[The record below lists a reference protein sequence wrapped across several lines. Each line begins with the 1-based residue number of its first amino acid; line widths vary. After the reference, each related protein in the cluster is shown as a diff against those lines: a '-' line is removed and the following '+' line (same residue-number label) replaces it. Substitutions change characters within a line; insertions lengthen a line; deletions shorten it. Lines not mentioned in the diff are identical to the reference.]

1 MKHNIIHTIL
11 RWMAAAIMIL
21 ASAACSKDDM
31 EPMDPPQ
38 KGIIPTKIIFNVTR
52 GGYEG
57 DAETRAPKSGWEEG
71 DVVYFGV
78 PGTINNNTAT
88 YTGGEWEVKMNSGFP
103 AESGSLT
110 GVYAESGSFNSLT
123 NELSISNGDVAVAIN
138 GRYEVGEDGVAIITL
153 NFNYHPMGRMTF
165 TGVGKGKE
173 LIVKGI
179 KRISGCK
186 LSTGTF
192 EYEESDIFVTGEQD
206 GTATIYGL
214 PTPSIVSGN
223 DITLKVSYNG
233 VWYKKTFVNKV
244 FKANSNITLAA
255 PSVENGWTV
264 DYIEYGASDLKLG
277 DYYYADGTWSD
288 GGLRKLYPDGEY
300 EAETIAPL
308 TGTDKRIIGIVIYA
322 GRHATDNSDY
332 TKALTEGGPTISG
345 NVNGYAMAI
354 TNATGTE
361 ASITADR
368 PAWLIGPG
376 GAGDYIYDLESYIST
391 NQYSWNGY
399 ANCQGIHNFVKDH
412 ADEGFEMRHFQAAW
426 VCEIYGYRNWDYD
439 GSVNGRDYTWQKLL
453 KAPAG
458 TSGWFLPSI
467 GQLAYMRTNINYLDK
482 RLEAVKGYSSGW
494 PDYNARIVPLSY
506 RYLPYWSS
514 TIVSGENHSALYQDI
529 TPTKPNVAIKG
540 NRNDPYLPRPI
551 LVF

>member
-1 MKHNIIHTIL
+1 MKHNIIPKAL
-11 RWMAAAIMIL
+11 RWMAAASLCL
-21 ASAACSKDDM
+21 AAVACSKDDIAP
-31 EPMDPPQ
+31 EPAPQ
-38 KGIIPTKIIFNVTR
+38 QGITPTKFIFNVTR
-52 GGYEG
+52 GGYDGET
-57 DAETRAPKSGWEEG
+57 ETRAPKDQWEEG
-71 DVVYFGV
+71 DEVYFGIQ
-78 PGTINNNTAT
+78 GAIKNTAT
-88 YTGGEWEVKMNSGFP
+88 YTGGEWVVQMNSSIPDNPDYLYGI
-103 AESGSLT
+103 
-110 GVYAESGSFNSLT
+110 YAESGQLNIWGHLDIGHGEVALT
-123 NELSISNGDVAVAIN
+123 SSGNYKVSEG
-138 GRYEVGEDGVAIITL
+138 GVATITL
-153 NFNYHPMGRMTF
+153 NLNQHPQGRMTF
-165 TGVGKGKE
+165 TGVGHEKE
-173 LIVKGI
+173 LVVDGMQRVSLYNTNTADLEFKSAVIL
-179 KRISGCK
+179 RSGR
-186 LSTGTF
+186 
-192 EYEESDIFVTGEQD
+192 ED
-206 GTATIYGL
+206 GTVTIYGL
-214 PTPSIVSGN
+214 PTSSIVSGS

-233 VWYKKTFVNKV
+233 VWYKKTFVNKE

-264 DYIEYGASDLKLG
+264 DYIEYGPSDLKLG

-300 EAETIAPL
+300 EADTIAPL
-308 TGTDKRIIGIVIYA
+308 KGGPEKRIIGIVIYA

-345 NVNGYAMAI
+345 NVNGYAMAV
-354 TNATGTE
+354 TNATGKRTN
-361 ASITADR
+361 ITADR

-439 GSVNGRDYTWQKLL
+439 GSINGSDYRWQNSL

-482 RLEAVKGYSSGW
+482 RLEAVKDYSSGW
-494 PDYNARIVPLSY
+494 PDYQAHIVPLSY
-506 RYLPYWSS
+506 SYLPYWSS
-514 TIVSGENHSALYQDI
+514 TIVSGENHTALFQYI
-529 TPTKPNVAIKG
+529 TPTKPNVATKG
-540 NRNDPYLPRPI
+540 NRNNTNLPRPI

>member
-1 MKHNIIHTIL
+1 MKHNIIPKAL
-11 RWMAAAIMIL
+11 RWMAAASLCL
-21 ASAACSKDDM
+21 AAVACSKDDIAL
-31 EPMDPPQ
+31 ESAPQ
-38 KGIIPTKIIFNVTR
+38 QGITPTKFIFNVTR

-57 DAETRAPKSGWEEG
+57 DAETRAPKSEWEEG

-78 PGTINNNTAT
+78 QGAVKNTAT

-103 AESGSLT
+103 DESGSLM
-110 GVYAESGSFNSLT
+110 GIYAESGQLNIWGHLD
-123 NELSISNGDVAVAIN
+123 IGHGDVALTSSGNYKVSE
-138 GRYEVGEDGVAIITL
+138 GGVATITL
-153 NFNYHPMGRMTF
+153 NLDQHPQGRMTF
-165 TGVGKGKE
+165 TGIGQGKGLKVE
-173 LIVKGI
+173 GMQRVSLYNTYTADLEFKYEKIVL
-179 KRISGCK
+179 
-186 LSTGTF
+186 LSDR
-192 EYEESDIFVTGEQD
+192 ED
-206 GTATIYGL
+206 GTVTIYGL
-214 PTPSIVSGN
+214 PTPTIVSGN
-223 DITLKVSYNG
+223 DITLRVSYNG

-244 FKANSNITLAA
+244 FEANSNITLAA
-255 PSVENGWTV
+255 PSVENGWTA

-308 TGTDKRIIGIVIYA
+308 TGKRTIGIVIYA

-332 TKALTEGGPTISG
+332 TKALTEGGPTLSG

-354 TNATGTE
+354 TDATKQTR
-361 ASITADR
+361 TDL

-376 GAGDYIYDLESYIST
+376 GAGDYIYDLDSYVST

-439 GSVNGRDYTWQKLL
+439 GSVNGNDYGWQQSL

-458 TSGWFLPSI
+458 TSGWFLPSV
-467 GQLAYMRTNINYLDK
+467 GQLAYMRTNVNYLNK
-482 RLEAVKGYSSGW
+482 RLETVKENYPDGYSCK
-494 PDYNARIVPLSY
+494 DRIVPFY

-514 TIVSGENHSALYQDI
+514 TTVSGEKNTAIHQFI
-529 TPTKPNVAIKG
+529 TPYQPNVAKKG
-540 NRNDPYLPRPI
+540 NRNDPYMPRPI

>member
-1 MKHNIIHTIL
+1 
-11 RWMAAAIMIL
+11 MAAASLCL
-21 ASAACSKDDM
+21 AAAACNKDDAVSL
-31 EPMDPPQ
+31 ESPQ
-38 KGIIPTKIIFNVTR
+38 EGITPTRIIFNVSR

-57 DAETRAPKSGWEEG
+57 DAETRAPKSEWEEG
-71 DVVYFGV
+71 DVVYFGIQ
-78 PGTINNNTAT
+78 GAIKNTAT
-88 YTGGEWEVKMNSGFP
+88 YTGGEWVVQMNSSIPDNPDYLYGI
-103 AESGSLT
+103 
-110 GVYAESGSFNSLT
+110 YAESGQLNIWGHLDIGHDGEVALT
-123 NELSISNGDVAVAIN
+123 SSGNYKVSEG
-138 GRYEVGEDGVAIITL
+138 GVATITL
-153 NFNYHPMGRMTF
+153 NLDQHPQGRMTF
-165 TGVGKGKE
+165 TGIGRGKG
-173 LIVKGI
+173 LIVDGMQHVSLYNTNTADLEFKSAVI
-179 KRISGCK
+179 VRS
-186 LSTGTF
+186 SR
-192 EYEESDIFVTGEQD
+192 ED
-206 GTATIYGL
+206 GTVTIYGL

-223 DITLKVSYNG
+223 DITLRVSYNG
-233 VWYKKTFVNKV
+233 VWYKKTFANKV

-255 PSVENGWTV
+255 PSTANGWTE
-264 DYIEYGASDLKLG
+264 DFTEYAADDLKLG

-308 TGTDKRIIGIVIYA
+308 KGTDKRIIGIVIYA

-354 TNATGTE
+354 TNATGTRTN
-361 ASITADR
+361 IPDDR

-391 NQYSWNGY
+391 NQYNWNGY

-439 GSVNGRDYTWQKLL
+439 GSVNGSDYTWQKLL

-467 GQLAYMRTNINYLDK
+467 GQLAYMRTNINYLDE

-494 PDYNARIVPLSY
+494 PDYQDRIVPLSY
-506 RYLPYWSS
+506 SYLPYWSS
-514 TIVSGENHSALYQDI
+514 TIVSGENNTAVYQNI
-529 TPTKPNVAIKG
+529 TPTAPNVAIKG
-540 NRNDPYLPRPI
+540 NRNDSYLPRPI

>member
-1 MKHNIIHTIL
+1 MV
-11 RWMAAAIMIL
+11 AAGLCL
-21 ASAACSKDDM
+21 AAAACSKDDITP
-31 EPMDPPQ
+31 EPAPQ
-38 KGIIPTKIIFNVTR
+38 QGITPTRIIFNVSC

-57 DAETRAPKSGWEEG
+57 DAETRAPKSEWEDG

-78 PGTINNNTAT
+78 QGAVKNTAT
-88 YTGGEWEVKMNSGFP
+88 YTGGEWVVQMNSSIPDNPDFLYGIY
-103 AESGSLT
+103 AERGELNIYGHLAIEHGDVAYTESGS
-110 GVYAESGSFNSLT
+110 
-123 NELSISNGDVAVAIN
+123 
-138 GRYEVGEDGVAIITL
+138 YEVDEGGVATITL
-153 NFNYHPMGRMTF
+153 RLDQHPQGRMTF
-165 TGVGKGKE
+165 TGIGRGKE
-173 LIVKGI
+173 LIVEGMQRVSLYNTNTADLEFKYAVI
-179 KRISGCK
+179 LRSGR
-186 LSTGTF
+186 
-192 EYEESDIFVTGEQD
+192 ED
-206 GTATIYGL
+206 GTVTIYGL

-223 DITLKVSYNG
+223 DITLRVSYNG
-233 VWYKKTFVNKV
+233 VWYKKTFANKV
-244 FKANSNITLAA
+244 FKENSNITLAA

-354 TNATGTE
+354 TNATGTRT
-361 ASITADR
+361 SVTDDR

-376 GAGDYIYDLESYIST
+376 GGGDYIYDLESYIST
-391 NQYSWNGY
+391 NQYNWNGY

-467 GQLAYMRTNINYLDK
+467 GQLAYIRTNVNYLDE

-494 PDYNARIVPLSY
+494 PDYQDRIVPLSY
-506 RYLPYWSS
+506 KYIPYWSS
-514 TIVSGENHSALYQDI
+514 TAVSGENNTALNRFI
-529 TPTKPNVAIKG
+529 TPDKPNVAIEG

>member
-1 MKHNIIHTIL
+1 MV
-11 RWMAAAIMIL
+11 AAGLCL
-21 ASAACSKDDM
+21 AAAACSKDDITP
-31 EPMDPPQ
+31 EPAPQ
-38 KGIIPTKIIFNVTR
+38 QGITPTRIIFNVSC

-57 DAETRAPKSGWEEG
+57 DAETRAPKSEWEDG

-78 PGTINNNTAT
+78 QGAVKNTAT
-88 YTGGEWEVKMNSGFP
+88 YTGGEWVVQMNSSIPDNPDFLYGIY
-103 AESGSLT
+103 AERGELNIYGHLAIEHGDVAYTESGS
-110 GVYAESGSFNSLT
+110 
-123 NELSISNGDVAVAIN
+123 
-138 GRYEVGEDGVAIITL
+138 YEVDEGGVATITL
-153 NFNYHPMGRMTF
+153 RLDQHPQGRMTF
-165 TGVGKGKE
+165 TGIGRGNE
-173 LIVKGI
+173 LVIEGM
-179 KRISGCK
+179 KRVSLCNTNTTYLEFKDAAILLHGS
-186 LSTGTF
+186 
-192 EYEESDIFVTGEQD
+192 ID

-214 PTPSIVSGN
+214 PTPTIVSGN
-223 DITLKVSYNG
+223 DITLRVSYNG
-233 VWYKKTFVNKV
+233 VWYKKTFANKV
-244 FKANSNITLAA
+244 FKENSNITLAA

-354 TNATGTE
+354 TNATGTRT
-361 ASITADR
+361 SITADR

-376 GAGDYIYDLESYIST
+376 GAGDYIYDLDSYVSAD
-391 NQYSWNGY
+391 QYAWNGY
-399 ANCQGIHNFVKDH
+399 ANCQGIHNFVEDH
-412 ADEGFEMRHFQAAW
+412 AGEGFEMRHFQAAW

-467 GQLAYMRTNINYLDK
+467 GQLAYMRTNVNYLDE

-494 PDYNARIVPLSY
+494 PDYQDRIVPLSY
-506 RYLPYWSS
+506 KYIPYWSS
-514 TIVSGENHSALYQDI
+514 TAVSGENNTALNRFI
-529 TPTKPNVAIKG
+529 TPDKPNVAIEG

>member
-1 MKHNIIHTIL
+1 MKHNIIPKAL
-11 RWMAAAIMIL
+11 RWMAAASLCL
-21 ASAACSKDDM
+21 AAVACSKDDIAP
-31 EPMDPPQ
+31 ESAPQ
-38 KGIIPTKIIFNVTR
+38 QGITPTKFIFNVTR
-52 GGYEG
+52 SGYEG
-57 DAETRAPKSGWEEG
+57 ETETRAPKDQWEEG
-71 DVVYFGV
+71 DVVYFGIQ
-78 PGTINNNTAT
+78 GAIKNTAT
-88 YTGGEWEVKMNSGFP
+88 YTGGEWVVQMNSSIPDNPDYLYGI
-103 AESGSLT
+103 
-110 GVYAESGSFNSLT
+110 YAESGQLNIWNHLDIGHGEVALT
-123 NELSISNGDVAVAIN
+123 SSGNYKVSEG
-138 GRYEVGEDGVAIITL
+138 GVATITL
-153 NFNYHPMGRMTF
+153 NLNQHPQGRMTF
-165 TGVGKGKE
+165 TGIGQGKD
-173 LIVKGI
+173 LIVEGMQRVSLYNTNTADLEFKSAVI
-179 KRISGCK
+179 VRSGR
-186 LSTGTF
+186 
-192 EYEESDIFVTGEQD
+192 ED
-206 GTATIYGL
+206 GTVTIYGL
-214 PTPSIVSGN
+214 PTPSIVSGG

-288 GGLRKLYPDGEY
+288 GGLRKLYPDGKY
-300 EAETIAPL
+300 EADSIAPL
-308 TGTDKRIIGIVIYA
+308 KGPDKRIIGIVIYA

-354 TNATGTE
+354 TNATGTTT
-361 ASITADR
+361 SISADR

-391 NQYSWNGY
+391 DKYAWNGY

-412 ADEGFEMRHFQAAW
+412 ADEGFEMRYFQAAW

-439 GSVNGRDYTWQKLL
+439 GSVNGSDYTWQKLL

-482 RLEAVKGYSSGW
+482 RLEAVKDYSSGW

-514 TIVSGENHSALYQDI
+514 TIVSGENHTALYQDI
-529 TPTKPNVAIKG
+529 TPTKPNEATKG
-540 NRNDPYLPRPI
+540 NRNNLSLPRPI